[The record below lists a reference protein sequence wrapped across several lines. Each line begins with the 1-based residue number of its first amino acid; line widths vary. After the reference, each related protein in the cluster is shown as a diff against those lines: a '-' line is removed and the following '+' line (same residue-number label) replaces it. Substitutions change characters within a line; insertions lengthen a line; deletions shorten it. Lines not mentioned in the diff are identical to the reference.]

1 MLAVYNAVKE
11 AVDRAR
17 EGEGPSFV
25 EARTYRLCGHH
36 MGDIG
41 FGRGY
46 RTKKELDE
54 RWEQEPVGAIPPL
67 ALGRRS
73 MHGGSPGGH

>member
-1 MLAVYNAVKE
+1 
-11 AVDRAR
+11 VDRAR

-41 FGRGY
+41 FGRVSWPKILI
-46 RTKKELDE
+46 RHE
-54 RWEQEPVGAIPPL
+54 AS
-67 ALGRRS
+67 RS
-73 MHGGSPGGH
+73 G